1 MSGVLA
7 VDVGGTTT
15 AAGVVTTDGDVALQ
29 RQMATHA
36 GGPGTAQATID
47 TLLDELR
54 LAARTDEIV
63 AIGVGVPAIVD
74 VAAGVVGEE
83 AHNVPDLAGVPLAA
97 TLSARFGLPA
107 FVDNDVNALALAE
120 WRFGS
125 ARGARSLVVLAPG
138 TGFGS
143 GIVLDGRLIR
153 GARGFGAEFGHV
165 PVKYDGPPCWCGG
178 RGCLAL
184 YASGRG
190 VQESARARAATPGGR
205 ALLDAAGGESR
216 RIDAPLVFRLA
227 GAGEPVAAAVIED
240 ACRAL
245 GALMGIVIN
254 GLNPEVI
261 VITGGVAAAFA
272 ALEERV
278 LAATAEYAFK
288 RALVTTRIVIAP
300 GDKRSSMRGAAA
312 LAFYEL
318 EWRAAGRRGA
328 AGRAA
333 AEGEASL

>member
-1 MSGVLA
+1 MTGSRARGAGRAVLA

-15 AAGVVTTDGDVALQ
+15 AAGIVTADGDVVLE

-36 GGPGTAQATID
+36 AGAGTAQATIEA
-47 TLLDELR
+47 LLDELR
-54 LAARTDEIV
+54 RGAGAREIV
-63 AIGVGVPAIVD
+63 GIGVGVPAIVD
-74 VAAGVVGEE
+74 VTAGVIGEE
-83 AHNVPDLAGVPLAA
+83 AHNVPELAGVPLAA
-97 TLSARFGLPA
+97 TLRARFALPA

-120 WRFGS
+120 WRFG
-125 ARGARSLVVLAPG
+125 ADRGVRSLVVLAPG

-153 GARGFGAEFGHV
+153 GARGFGAELGHV
-165 PVKYDGPPCWCGG
+165 PVKFDGPPCWCGG

-190 VQESARARAATPGGR
+190 IAEAARERATTASGR
-205 ALLDAAGGESR
+205 ALAEAAGGDPR

-227 GAGEPVAAAVIED
+227 GAGDPAATAVIDE

-245 GALMGIVIN
+245 GAMLGVVIN

-261 VITGGVAAAFA
+261 VITGGVAVAFA
-272 ALEERV
+272 ALETRV
-278 LAATAEYAFK
+278 LAAAHEYAFK
-288 RALVTTRIVIAP
+288 RARAGTRIVIAP

-318 EWRAAGRRGA
+318 EERKR
-328 AGRAA
+328 
-333 AEGEASL
+333 